1 MNRQS
6 NQQYRTSP
14 SCCPLVSHRQQTR
27 PIRVAYARPLCANMT
42 SSTNRKCIAYCIV
55 VLSVLNPS
63 VQYVLVLSGR
73 IVMHGIRCDL
83 LLIHPLC
90 AKRRRRGLMAY
101 VLLLF
106 LVISVRPIIST
117 SSGPIFPKFAGL
129 VDLWPYLNNLK
140 LFFSIPEG
148 TLLNQFCGQ
157 NRLAPLTLYFDDIR

>member
-1 MNRQS
+1 MRRPLDNAAVFNTENRYIFHAMNRQS

-14 SCCPLVSHRQQTR
+14 SCCPLVSHRQHTR

-55 VLSVLNPS
+55 VLSVPKPA

-83 LLIHPLC
+83 LLIHP
-90 AKRRRRGLMAY
+90 RRGLMVY

-117 SSGPIFPKFAGL
+117 SSGPICRIGRPLAVFEQSE
-129 VDLWPYLNNLK
+129 VI
-140 LFFSIPEG
+140 FFDP
-148 TLLNQFCGQ
+148 
-157 NRLAPLTLYFDDIR
+157 